1 MPYLILKPSKI
12 YSIRVRTTDQ
22 FGGTYEEDFVIY
34 VVDAFPPY
42 VETGKAT
49 LGSDGRFTLY
59 GTVVDEGG
67 ISGILERG
75 FVISSK
81 PISSLVDTGITKV
94 LSTVNDNNFSS
105 PFTPALA
112 GKKHFFRAY
121 AIYGR
126 E

>member
-1 MPYLILKPSKI
+1 MDTNGTLTTNAILDFEAVEN
-12 YSIRVRTTDQ
+12 YAIRIRTTDQ
-22 FGGTYEEDFVIY
+22 FGGFYEEDFVIY

-42 VETGKAT
+42 VETGKAN

-81 PISSLVDTGITKV
+81 PITNLLDQE
-94 LSTVNDNNFSS
+94 LQNWF
-105 PFTPALA
+105 PQ
-112 GKKHFFRAY
+112 
-121 AIYGR
+121 
-126 E
+126 